1 MICLSSNELFKYN
14 ISNVNINN
22 INININIYL
31 NPNVTKALT
40 HRLQIVHNKRPTMCF
55 NVLWNEK
62 YEMTS
67 VK

>member
-1 MICLSSNELFKYN
+1 MNCLNTTLAML
-14 ISNVNINN
+14 
-22 INININIYL
+22 NIYL

-40 HRLQIVHNKRPTMCF
+40 LRLQIVHNKRPTMCF